1 MNAAAYRPLPLPPA
15 PSSDITVTGYG
26 LQLLTFLLAERC
38 TATMSDDQ
46 LELADH
52 AAAIA
57 VRGAGTYAP
66 TMFDQVSDARHL
78 IASTLRA
85 RATLEPGAPVLIGT
99 PADRPNTGPMAP
111 LQDVPIVRPPA
122 PSYARPVA
130 PVAIDF

>member
-1 MNAAAYRPLPLPPA
+1 MIAYRPLPLPPA
-15 PSSDITVTGYG
+15 PSGDVTVSGYG
-26 LQLLTFLLAERC
+26 LQLLAFLMSERC
-38 TATMSDDQ
+38 TATCTDDQ

-66 TMFDQVSDARHL
+66 TMFDQVSDVRHL

-85 RATLEPGAPVLIGT
+85 RALPDQGAPPLVGT
-99 PADRPNTGPMAP
+99 PAERPNTGPMAP
-111 LQDVPIVRPPA
+111 LQDAPIVRPPA

-130 PVAIDF
+130 PVSIDF